1 MSKEEQEKREKQ
13 KQEEL
18 RRELQKVKLRRLV
31 GSGSWSVYMYSM
43 RIGQVTPDTCNC
55 ASAKPFPSENS
66 QNCSNLESY
75 SIYTYVH
82 VHVHVYVIVAPQ
94 CPVEVWSG

>member
-13 KQEEL
+13 KQGEL

-31 GSGSWSVYMYSM
+31 GSGSWCVYMYSM
-43 RIGQVTPDTCNC
+43 RIGKVTPDTCNNC

-66 QNCSNLESY
+66 LKCSNLESY
-75 SIYTYVH
+75 STCIYMYIH
-82 VHVHVYVIVAPQ
+82 VQYM
-94 CPVEVWSG
+94 